1 MSAKL
6 YLNFPQTNLRREVSP
21 DGETI
26 FGRTSASDID
36 LTGYFEGHPKTI
48 SRQHFK
54 ISYSKGEGFILV
66 DLSLNGTRVNEVN
79 LAPGERRI
87 LRHGDVMKLAS
98 DENLL
103 ITISIEADPDITDTI
118 DDPARLFSTGSVES
132 GSGLY
137 FDEVNSRFL
146 VDGAPIPHEHL
157 TRLETVLLKYL
168 YDNRERLCT
177 FDDIAMQ
184 VWSDPG
190 WAPGNNTITR
200 AVSNLRKKLDQISPG
215 ASEYIQN
222 IRGQG
227 YKVMAEQI
235 SD

>member
-6 YLNFPQTNLRREVSP
+6 YLNFPQTDLRREVSP
-21 DGETI
+21 DGEII

-98 DENLL
+98 DENLV

-118 DDPARLFSTGSVES
+118 DIKVAALRCHKSQVGDRPEIADWMKQMARMSAEGQDYEFAEA
-132 GSGLY
+132 
-137 FDEVNSRFL
+137 FHREEVR
-146 VDGAPIPHEHL
+146 
-157 TRLETVLLKYL
+157 
-168 YDNRERLCT
+168 
-177 FDDIAMQ
+177 
-184 VWSDPG
+184 W
-190 WAPGNNTITR
+190 
-200 AVSNLRKKLDQISPG
+200 
-215 ASEYIQN
+215 
-222 IRGQG
+222 
-227 YKVMAEQI
+227 
-235 SD
+235 